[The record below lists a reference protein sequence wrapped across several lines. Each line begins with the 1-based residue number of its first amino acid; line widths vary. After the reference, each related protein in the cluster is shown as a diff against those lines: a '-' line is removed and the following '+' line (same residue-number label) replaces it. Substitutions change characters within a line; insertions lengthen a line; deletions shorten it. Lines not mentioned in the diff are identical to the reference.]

1 MTRPGHP
8 PERADQ
14 DDLAKRYAEHGQ
26 VEPSAGVDRMIRARA
41 ESANAGRS
49 PRRPARWVGGL
60 ATAMALVLAVG
71 VVVQQQGSG
80 PEQLSLPSE
89 SAIQRQSDSAGSM
102 REEAAPEARRSAAPA
117 PEPEGRNRTNQRAG
131 MEAADR
137 SALQNAAES
146 SPAARF
152 SAPRRELAE
161 QVMADEAAADSDD
174 SDDPNSPDDGL
185 PSREDV
191 LEAIEL
197 GQLERAAELIEALS
211 ERDGEDAAR
220 LRALLEAARD
230 DPPDGD

>member
-1 MTRPGHP
+1 
-8 PERADQ
+8 
-14 DDLAKRYAEHGQ
+14 
-26 VEPSAGVDRMIRARA
+26 MIRARA

-89 SAIQRQSDSAGSM
+89 SAIQRQSDSAGSL
-102 REEAAPEARRSAAPA
+102 REEFAPEAQQSAAPA
-117 PEPEGRNRTNQRAG
+117 PEPEGRKRINQRAG
-131 MEAADR
+131 MDAADR

-174 SDDPNSPDDGL
+174 SDDPDDPNSPDDGL